1 MLDLVLLALLLQLGD
16 QGMSDVEELC
26 HMLLLLKLL
35 FLQLSEHEVVGE
47 GSEVVVLAVVLPSLG
62 QVEVCLLLCVSL
74 IHHHA
79 HL

>member
-1 MLDLVLLALLLQLGD
+1 MLDLVLLALLLHLGD
-16 QGMSDVEELC
+16 QGVSDVEELC

-35 FLQLSEHEVVGE
+35 FLQLSKHEVVGE
-47 GSEVVVLAVVLPSLG
+47 GPEVVVLAVVLPSLG

-74 IHHHA
+74 IHHQA